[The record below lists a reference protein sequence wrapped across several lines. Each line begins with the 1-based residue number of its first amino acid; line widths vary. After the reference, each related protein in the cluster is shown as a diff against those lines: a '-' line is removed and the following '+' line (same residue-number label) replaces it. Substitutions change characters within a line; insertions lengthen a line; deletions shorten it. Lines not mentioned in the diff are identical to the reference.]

1 MKTHLTLS
9 QRIHNAEGMQAA
21 EYLHARHTYLHAT
34 SYCKEEWGEFWDTSE
49 EASWGH
55 LFGVMCGFDEVW
67 YNSVCNYDPDGFR
80 GYINL
85 VKQHPEISWFDARSI
100 REISMHTL
108 ATDIIEAADDGK
120 TVRASFL
127 TPGVLVFAL
136 NANHHYRGLTLWER
150 YGSDFVYD
158 EDSDEWLYLHEQV
171 CPDMGG
177 PMDVCNPGMDAYN
190 KLMGIGG
197 GAGGPGPGPGPG
209 AGGPPQGQGGAPGA
223 GGPPP
228 QGMGG
233 APGAGGPPPQG
244 MGGAPGAGGPPPQGM
259 GGAPGAG
266 GPPPQGM
273 GGAPGAGG
281 PPPQGMGGAPGA
293 GGPPQGGAPQGDG
306 NAQVPGM
313 VVKEKGAT
321 RGATSAGGAK
331 GEVHVKVP
339 GPIHYNYTP
348 IMHVQNTV
356 PWPEPYKT
364 MDRENTYR
372 IYETPKVD

>member
-1 MKTHLTLS
+1 MKKHLTLS

-55 LFGVMCGFDEVW
+55 LFGVMCGFDEIW
-67 YNSVCNYDPDGFR
+67 YNSVSNYDPDGFR

-85 VKQHPEISWFDARSI
+85 VKQHPEISWFDARSM

-158 EDSDEWLYLHEQV
+158 EEADEWLYLHEQV

-197 GAGGPGPGPGPG
+197 GPGGPGPGPG
-209 AGGPPQGQGGAPGA
+209 AGGPPPQGQGGAPGA

-228 QGMGG
+228 QGQGG
-233 APGAGGPPPQG
+233 QPQG
-244 MGGAPGAGGPPPQGM
+244 
-259 GGAPGAG
+259 
-266 GPPPQGM
+266 
-273 GGAPGAGG
+273 
-281 PPPQGMGGAPGA
+281 
-293 GGPPQGGAPQGDG
+293 G

-321 RGATSAGGAK
+321 RGATAAGGAK

-339 GPIHYNYTP
+339 GPIHFNYTP

-356 PWPEPYKT
+356 PWPEPYET
-364 MDRENTYR
+364 MDREHTYR

>member
-55 LFGVMCGFDEVW
+55 LFGVMSGFEEVW
-67 YNSVCNYDPDGFR
+67 YNSVANYDPDGFR

-85 VKQHPEISWFDARSI
+85 VKQHPEIAWFDARSI

-127 TPGVLVFAL
+127 TPGILVFAL

-158 EDSDEWLYLHEQV
+158 EDADEWLYLHEQV

-197 GAGGPGPGPGPG
+197 APGAGGP
-209 AGGPPQGQGGAPGA
+209 PPQGQGGAPGA

-244 MGGAPGAGGPPPQGM
+244 GAPH
-259 GGAPGAG
+259 
-266 GPPPQGM
+266 
-273 GGAPGAGG
+273 
-281 PPPQGMGGAPGA
+281 
-293 GGPPQGGAPQGDG
+293 GDG

-339 GPIHYNYTP
+339 GPIHFNYTP

-364 MDRENTYR
+364 MDREHTYR

>member
-55 LFGVMCGFDEVW
+55 LFGVMCGFDEIW
-67 YNSVCNYDPDGFR
+67 YNSVSNYDPDGFR

-85 VKQHPEISWFDARSI
+85 VKQHPEISWFDARSM

-158 EDSDEWLYLHEQV
+158 EDSGEWLYLHEQV

-197 GAGGPGPGPGPG
+197 GPG
-209 AGGPPQGQGGAPGA
+209 AGGPAPGT
-223 GGPPP
+223 GRCSRCRWPS
-228 QGMGG
+228 
-233 APGAGGPPPQG
+233 PGTGRRSRCRWPASS
-244 MGGAPGAGGPPPQGM
+244 
-259 GGAPGAG
+259 
-266 GPPPQGM
+266 
-273 GGAPGAGG
+273 
-281 PPPQGMGGAPGA
+281 
-293 GGPPQGGAPQGDG
+293 GDG
-306 NAQVPGM
+306 RRSRCRRSSSGW
-313 VVKEKGAT
+313 
-321 RGATSAGGAK
+321 SAS
-331 GEVHVKVP
+331 
-339 GPIHYNYTP
+339 
-348 IMHVQNTV
+348 
-356 PWPEPYKT
+356 W
-364 MDRENTYR
+364 
-372 IYETPKVD
+372 

>member
-55 LFGVMCGFDEVW
+55 LFGVMSGFEEVW
-67 YNSVCNYDPDGFR
+67 YNSVSNYDPDGFR
-80 GYINL
+80 GYMNL

-127 TPGVLVFAL
+127 TPGVLIFAL

-158 EDSDEWLYLHEQV
+158 EDADEWLYLHEQV

-197 GAGGPGPGPGPG
+197 GPGPG
-209 AGGPPQGQGGAPGA
+209 AGGPPQGQGGAPGAGGPPPQGQGGAPGA

-233 APGAGGPPPQG
+233 APGAGGPPQG
-244 MGGAPGAGGPPPQGM
+244 QGENAG
-259 GGAPGAG
+259 
-266 GPPPQGM
+266 
-273 GGAPGAGG
+273 
-281 PPPQGMGGAPGA
+281 
-293 GGPPQGGAPQGDG
+293 
-306 NAQVPGM
+306 VPGM

-339 GPIHYNYTP
+339 GPIHFNYTP

-364 MDRENTYR
+364 MDREHTYR

>member
-55 LFGVMCGFDEVW
+55 LFGVMCGFDEIW
-67 YNSVCNYDPDGFR
+67 YNSVSNYDPDGFR

-85 VKQHPEISWFDARSI
+85 VKQHPEISWFDARSM

-158 EDSDEWLYLHEQV
+158 EDADEWLYLHEQV

-197 GAGGPGPGPGPG
+197 GPGGPGPGPGPGAGGAGGPGGPGGGPGGPGGGPG

-223 GGPPP
+223 GGPP

-233 APGAGGPPPQG
+233 APGAGGP
-244 MGGAPGAGGPPPQGM
+244 
-259 GGAPGAG
+259 
-266 GPPPQGM
+266 
-273 GGAPGAGG
+273 
-281 PPPQGMGGAPGA
+281 
-293 GGPPQGGAPQGDG
+293 PQGDG

-339 GPIHYNYTP
+339 GPIHFNYTP

-364 MDRENTYR
+364 MDREHTYR

>member
-21 EYLHARHTYLHAT
+21 EYLHARHTYLPCHLLLQR
-34 SYCKEEWGEFWDTSE
+34 GMGRVLGTSE

-55 LFGVMCGFDEVW
+55 LFGVMCGFDEIW
-67 YNSVCNYDPDGFR
+67 YNSVSNYDPDGFR

-85 VKQHPEISWFDARSI
+85 VKQHPEISWFDARSM

-158 EDSDEWLYLHEQV
+158 EDSGEWLYLHEQV

-197 GAGGPGPGPGPG
+197 GPGGPGPGPGPG
-209 AGGPPQGQGGAPGA
+209 AGGPPQGQGGAPGCRWPA
-223 GGPPP
+223 QGQGGPGAGCPPPRRGGLPVQGGPPR
-228 QGMGG
+228 
-233 APGAGGPPPQG
+233 
-244 MGGAPGAGGPPPQGM
+244 
-259 GGAPGAG
+259 
-266 GPPPQGM
+266 
-273 GGAPGAGG
+273 
-281 PPPQGMGGAPGA
+281 
-293 GGPPQGGAPQGDG
+293 
-306 NAQVPGM
+306 VERLM
-313 VVKEKGAT
+313 VTAT
-321 RGATSAGGAK
+321 RRYP
-331 GEVHVKVP
+331 V
-339 GPIHYNYTP
+339 
-348 IMHVQNTV
+348 
-356 PWPEPYKT
+356 WW
-364 MDRENTYR
+364 
-372 IYETPKVD
+372 

>member
-55 LFGVMCGFDEVW
+55 LFGVMCGFDEIW
-67 YNSVCNYDPDGFR
+67 YNSVSNYDPDGFR

-150 YGSDFVYD
+150 YGSDFIYD
-158 EDSDEWLYLHEQV
+158 EDSGEWLYLHEQV

-223 GGPPP
+223 GGPP
-228 QGMGG
+228 
-233 APGAGGPPPQG
+233 
-244 MGGAPGAGGPPPQGM
+244 
-259 GGAPGAG
+259 
-266 GPPPQGM
+266 
-273 GGAPGAGG
+273 
-281 PPPQGMGGAPGA
+281 
-293 GGPPQGGAPQGDG
+293 QGGAPHGDG

>member
-1 MKTHLTLS
+1 MKKHLTLS

-55 LFGVMCGFDEVW
+55 LFGVMCGFDEIW
-67 YNSVCNYDPDGFR
+67 YNSVSNYDPDGFR

-85 VKQHPEISWFDARSI
+85 VKQHPEISWFDARSM

-158 EDSDEWLYLHEQV
+158 EEADEWLYLHEQV

-197 GAGGPGPGPGPG
+197 GPGGPGPGPGPG

-228 QGMGG
+228 QG
-233 APGAGGPPPQG
+233 Q
-244 MGGAPGAGGPPPQGM
+244 
-259 GGAPGAG
+259 
-266 GPPPQGM
+266 
-273 GGAPGAGG
+273 
-281 PPPQGMGGAPGA
+281 GGAPGA
-293 GGPPQGGAPQGDG
+293 GGPPQRQGG

-339 GPIHYNYTP
+339 GPIHFNYTP

-364 MDRENTYR
+364 MDREHTYR

>member
-55 LFGVMCGFDEVW
+55 LFGVMCGFDEIW
-67 YNSVCNYDPDGFR
+67 YNSVSNYDPDGFR

-85 VKQHPEISWFDARSI
+85 VKQHPEISWFDARSM
-100 REISMHTL
+100 REVSMHTL

-127 TPGVLVFAL
+127 TPGILVFAL

-158 EDSDEWLYLHEQV
+158 EDSGEWLYLHEQV

-197 GAGGPGPGPGPG
+197 GPG
-209 AGGPPQGQGGAPGA
+209 AGGPHQGQGG
-223 GGPPP
+223 
-228 QGMGG
+228 
-233 APGAGGPPPQG
+233 
-244 MGGAPGAGGPPPQGM
+244 
-259 GGAPGAG
+259 
-266 GPPPQGM
+266 
-273 GGAPGAGG
+273 PGAGG

-293 GGPPQGGAPQGDG
+293 GGPPQGGAPHGDG

-339 GPIHYNYTP
+339 GPIHFNYTP

-356 PWPEPYKT
+356 PWPERYKT
-364 MDRENTYR
+364 MDREHTYR

>member
-67 YNSVCNYDPDGFR
+67 YNSVSNYDPDGFR

-158 EDSDEWLYLHEQV
+158 EDSGEWLYLHEQV

-197 GAGGPGPGPGPG
+197 GPG

-233 APGAGGPPPQG
+233 APGAGGPP
-244 MGGAPGAGGPPPQGM
+244 
-259 GGAPGAG
+259 
-266 GPPPQGM
+266 
-273 GGAPGAGG
+273 
-281 PPPQGMGGAPGA
+281 
-293 GGPPQGGAPQGDG
+293 QGGAGQGE

-364 MDRENTYR
+364 MDREHTYR

>member
-1 MKTHLTLS
+1 MKTHLSIS

-67 YNSVCNYDPDGFR
+67 YNSVSNYDPDGFR
-80 GYINL
+80 NYISL

-127 TPGVLVFAL
+127 TPGILVFAL
-136 NANHHYRGLTLWER
+136 NANHKFRGLTLWER
-150 YGSDFVYD
+150 YGSDFIYD
-158 EDSDEWLYLHEQV
+158 EETGEWLYLHEQV

-197 GAGGPGPGPGPG
+197 GPGP
-209 AGGPPQGQGGAPGA
+209 
-223 GGPPP
+223 
-228 QGMGG
+228 
-233 APGAGGPPPQG
+233 
-244 MGGAPGAGGPPPQGM
+244 
-259 GGAPGAG
+259 
-266 GPPPQGM
+266 
-273 GGAPGAGG
+273 
-281 PPPQGMGGAPGA
+281 
-293 GGPPQGGAPQGDG
+293 GGAPQPE
-306 NAQVPGM
+306 NAPVPGM
-313 VVKEKGAT
+313 KIKEKGAT

-331 GEVHVKVP
+331 GEVHVAVP

-356 PWPEPYKT
+356 PWPEPYTT
-364 MDRENTYR
+364 MDRNNTYR
-372 IYETPKVD
+372 IYETPEVD

>member
-1 MKTHLTLS
+1 MNTHLTLS

-55 LFGVMCGFDEVW
+55 LFGVMCGFDEIW
-67 YNSVCNYDPDGFR
+67 YNSVSNYDPDGFR

-85 VKQHPEISWFDARSI
+85 VKQHPEISWFDARSM

-136 NANHHYRGLTLWER
+136 NANHHDRGLTLWER

-197 GAGGPGPGPGPG
+197 GPG

-233 APGAGGPPPQG
+233 APGAGGPP
-244 MGGAPGAGGPPPQGM
+244 
-259 GGAPGAG
+259 
-266 GPPPQGM
+266 
-273 GGAPGAGG
+273 
-281 PPPQGMGGAPGA
+281 
-293 GGPPQGGAPQGDG
+293 QGGAPHGDG

-339 GPIHYNYTP
+339 GPIHFNYTP

-364 MDRENTYR
+364 MDREHTYR

>member
-55 LFGVMCGFDEVW
+55 LFGVMCGFDEIW
-67 YNSVCNYDPDGFR
+67 YNSVSNYDPDGFR

-85 VKQHPEISWFDARSI
+85 VKQHPEISWFDARSM
-100 REISMHTL
+100 REVSMHTL

-197 GAGGPGPGPGPG
+197 GPGGPGPGPGPG
-209 AGGPPQGQGGAPGA
+209 AGG
-223 GGPPP
+223 
-228 QGMGG
+228 
-233 APGAGGPPPQG
+233 
-244 MGGAPGAGGPPPQGM
+244 
-259 GGAPGAG
+259 
-266 GPPPQGM
+266 
-273 GGAPGAGG
+273 
-281 PPPQGMGGAPGA
+281 PPQGMGGAPGA
-293 GGPPQGGAPQGDG
+293 GGPPQGGAPHGDG

-339 GPIHYNYTP
+339 GPIHFNYTP

-364 MDRENTYR
+364 MDREHTYR

>member
-1 MKTHLTLS
+1 MKKHLTLS

-55 LFGVMCGFDEVW
+55 LFGVMCGFDEIW
-67 YNSVCNYDPDGFR
+67 YNSVSNYDPDGFR

-85 VKQHPEISWFDARSI
+85 VKQHPEISWFDARSM

-158 EDSDEWLYLHEQV
+158 EEADEWLYLHEQV

-197 GAGGPGPGPGPG
+197 GPGGPGPGPGPG

-228 QGMGG
+228 QG
-233 APGAGGPPPQG
+233 QS
-244 MGGAPGAGGPPPQGM
+244 
-259 GGAPGAG
+259 
-266 GPPPQGM
+266 
-273 GGAPGAGG
+273 
-281 PPPQGMGGAPGA
+281 GAPGA
-293 GGPPQGGAPQGDG
+293 GGPPQGQGG

-339 GPIHYNYTP
+339 GPIHFNYTP

-364 MDRENTYR
+364 MDREHTYR

>member
-55 LFGVMCGFDEVW
+55 LFGVMCGFDEIW
-67 YNSVCNYDPDGFR
+67 YNSVSNYDPDGFR

-85 VKQHPEISWFDARSI
+85 VKQHPEISWFDARSM

-127 TPGVLVFAL
+127 TPGILVFAL

-158 EDSDEWLYLHEQV
+158 EDSGEWLYLHEQV

-197 GAGGPGPGPGPG
+197 GPGGPGPGPGPG
-209 AGGPPQGQGGAPGA
+209 
-223 GGPPP
+223 
-228 QGMGG
+228 
-233 APGAGGPPPQG
+233 
-244 MGGAPGAGGPPPQGM
+244 
-259 GGAPGAG
+259 
-266 GPPPQGM
+266 
-273 GGAPGAGG
+273 PGAGG

-293 GGPPQGGAPQGDG
+293 GGPPQGGAPHGDG

-339 GPIHYNYTP
+339 GPIHFNYTP

-364 MDRENTYR
+364 MDREHTYR

>member
-55 LFGVMCGFDEVW
+55 LFGVMSGFDEVW
-67 YNSVCNYDPDGFR
+67 YNSVSNYDPDGFR

-197 GAGGPGPGPGPG
+197 GPGGPGPGPGPG
-209 AGGPPQGQGGAPGA
+209 AGGL
-223 GGPPP
+223 P

-233 APGAGGPPPQG
+233 APGAGG
-244 MGGAPGAGGPPPQGM
+244 
-259 GGAPGAG
+259 
-266 GPPPQGM
+266 
-273 GGAPGAGG
+273 
-281 PPPQGMGGAPGA
+281 PPQGMGGAPGA
-293 GGPPQGGAPQGDG
+293 GGPPQGQGE
-306 NAQVPGM
+306 NAGVPGM

-339 GPIHYNYTP
+339 GPIHFNYTP

>member
-34 SYCKEEWGEFWDTSE
+34 SYCKEEWGEFWDNSE

-55 LFGVMCGFDEVW
+55 LFGVMTGFDEVW
-67 YNSVCNYDPDGFR
+67 YNSVVNYDPDGLR
-80 GYINL
+80 GYTNII
-85 VKQHPEISWFDARSI
+85 KQHNEVCWFDPRSI

-136 NANHHYRGLTLWER
+136 NANHHFRGLTLWER
-150 YGSDFVYD
+150 YGSDFIYD
-158 EDSDEWLYLHEQV
+158 EDDDQWLYLHEQV

-177 PMDVCNPGMDAYN
+177 PMDVANPGKEAYN
-190 KLMGIGG
+190 KLMGIVTPGG
-197 GAGGPGPGPGPG
+197 KGPGPGPG
-209 AGGPPQGQGGAPGA
+209 AGGPPQG
-223 GGPPP
+223 
-228 QGMGG
+228 M
-233 APGAGGPPPQG
+233 
-244 MGGAPGAGGPPPQGM
+244 
-259 GGAPGAG
+259 
-266 GPPPQGM
+266 
-273 GGAPGAGG
+273 
-281 PPPQGMGGAPGA
+281 
-293 GGPPQGGAPQGDG
+293 GGAPQGG
-306 NAQVPGM
+306 NSIPAGM

-331 GEVHVKVP
+331 GEVHVGVP
-339 GPIHYNYTP
+339 GPIHFNYTP

-356 PWPEPYKT
+356 AWPEPYKT
-364 MDRENTYR
+364 MDRDNTYR
-372 IYETPKVD
+372 IYETPVVD

>member
-9 QRIHNAEGMQAA
+9 LRIHNAEGMQAA

-55 LFGVMCGFDEVW
+55 LFGVMSGFEEVW
-67 YNSVCNYDPDGFR
+67 YNSVSNYDPDGFR

-158 EDSDEWLYLHEQV
+158 EDLSLIHISE
-171 CPDMGG
+171 P
-177 PMDVCNPGMDAYN
+177 
-190 KLMGIGG
+190 
-197 GAGGPGPGPGPG
+197 
-209 AGGPPQGQGGAPGA
+209 
-223 GGPPP
+223 
-228 QGMGG
+228 
-233 APGAGGPPPQG
+233 
-244 MGGAPGAGGPPPQGM
+244 
-259 GGAPGAG
+259 
-266 GPPPQGM
+266 
-273 GGAPGAGG
+273 
-281 PPPQGMGGAPGA
+281 
-293 GGPPQGGAPQGDG
+293 
-306 NAQVPGM
+306 
-313 VVKEKGAT
+313 T
-321 RGATSAGGAK
+321 RPSHISRMPSSA
-331 GEVHVKVP
+331 
-339 GPIHYNYTP
+339 
-348 IMHVQNTV
+348 
-356 PWPEPYKT
+356 
-364 MDRENTYR
+364 
-372 IYETPKVD
+372 

>member
-1 MKTHLTLS
+1 MKKHLTLS

-55 LFGVMCGFDEVW
+55 LFGVMCGFDEIW
-67 YNSVCNYDPDGFR
+67 YNSVSNYDPDGFR

-85 VKQHPEISWFDARSI
+85 VKQHPEISWFDARPM

-158 EDSDEWLYLHEQV
+158 EEADEWLYLHEQV

-197 GAGGPGPGPGPG
+197 GPGGPGPGPGPG

-228 QGMGG
+228 QG
-233 APGAGGPPPQG
+233 QS
-244 MGGAPGAGGPPPQGM
+244 
-259 GGAPGAG
+259 
-266 GPPPQGM
+266 
-273 GGAPGAGG
+273 
-281 PPPQGMGGAPGA
+281 GAPGA
-293 GGPPQGGAPQGDG
+293 GGPPQGQGG

-313 VVKEKGAT
+313 DVKEKGAT

-339 GPIHYNYTP
+339 GPIHFNYTP

-364 MDRENTYR
+364 MDREHTYR

>member
-150 YGSDFVYD
+150 YGSDFIYD
-158 EDSDEWLYLHEQV
+158 EDSGEWLYLHEQV

-209 AGGPPQGQGGAPGA
+209 AGGAGGPGGPGGPGA
-223 GGPPP
+223 GG
-228 QGMGG
+228 
-233 APGAGGPPPQG
+233 
-244 MGGAPGAGGPPPQGM
+244 
-259 GGAPGAG
+259 
-266 GPPPQGM
+266 PPQGM

>member
-1 MKTHLTLS
+1 
-9 QRIHNAEGMQAA
+9 
-21 EYLHARHTYLHAT
+21 
-34 SYCKEEWGEFWDTSE
+34 
-49 EASWGH
+49 
-55 LFGVMCGFDEVW
+55 MCGFDEIW
-67 YNSVCNYDPDGFR
+67 YNSVSNYDPDGFR

-150 YGSDFVYD
+150 YGSDFIYD
-158 EDSDEWLYLHEQV
+158 EDSGEWLYLHEQV

-223 GGPPP
+223 GGPP
-228 QGMGG
+228 
-233 APGAGGPPPQG
+233 
-244 MGGAPGAGGPPPQGM
+244 
-259 GGAPGAG
+259 
-266 GPPPQGM
+266 
-273 GGAPGAGG
+273 
-281 PPPQGMGGAPGA
+281 
-293 GGPPQGGAPQGDG
+293 QGGAPHGDG

>member
-1 MKTHLTLS
+1 MKKHLTLS

-55 LFGVMCGFDEVW
+55 LFGVMCGFDEIW
-67 YNSVCNYDPDGFR
+67 YNSVSNYDPDGFR

-85 VKQHPEISWFDARSI
+85 VKQHPEISWFDARSM

-158 EDSDEWLYLHEQV
+158 EEADEWLYLHEQV

-197 GAGGPGPGPGPG
+197 GPGGPGPGPGPG
-209 AGGPPQGQGGAPGA
+209 AGGPPQGQG
-223 GGPPP
+223 
-228 QGMGG
+228 
-233 APGAGGPPPQG
+233 
-244 MGGAPGAGGPPPQGM
+244 
-259 GGAPGAG
+259 
-266 GPPPQGM
+266 
-273 GGAPGAGG
+273 
-281 PPPQGMGGAPGA
+281 
-293 GGPPQGGAPQGDG
+293 G

-339 GPIHYNYTP
+339 GPIHFNYTP

-364 MDRENTYR
+364 MDREHTYR

>member
-1 MKTHLTLS
+1 
-9 QRIHNAEGMQAA
+9 
-21 EYLHARHTYLHAT
+21 
-34 SYCKEEWGEFWDTSE
+34 
-49 EASWGH
+49 
-55 LFGVMCGFDEVW
+55 MCGFDEVW
-67 YNSVCNYDPDGFR
+67 YNSVSNYDPDGFR

-197 GAGGPGPGPGPG
+197 GPGPGPGPGAGGAGGPGGPGGPGGGPG

-228 QGMGG
+228 QG
-233 APGAGGPPPQG
+233 GAGQG
-244 MGGAPGAGGPPPQGM
+244 ENAG
-259 GGAPGAG
+259 
-266 GPPPQGM
+266 
-273 GGAPGAGG
+273 
-281 PPPQGMGGAPGA
+281 
-293 GGPPQGGAPQGDG
+293 
-306 NAQVPGM
+306 VPGM

-339 GPIHYNYTP
+339 GPIHFNYTP

-364 MDRENTYR
+364 MDREHTYR

>member
-67 YNSVCNYDPDGFR
+67 YNSVSNYDPDGFR

-150 YGSDFVYD
+150 YGSDFIYD
-158 EDSDEWLYLHEQV
+158 EDSGEWLYLHEQV

-197 GAGGPGPGPGPG
+197 GPG

-233 APGAGGPPPQG
+233 APGAGGPP
-244 MGGAPGAGGPPPQGM
+244 
-259 GGAPGAG
+259 
-266 GPPPQGM
+266 
-273 GGAPGAGG
+273 
-281 PPPQGMGGAPGA
+281 
-293 GGPPQGGAPQGDG
+293 QGGAGQGE
-306 NAQVPGM
+306 NAGVPGM

>member
-67 YNSVCNYDPDGFR
+67 YNSVSNYDPDGFR

-150 YGSDFVYD
+150 YGSDFIYD
-158 EDSDEWLYLHEQV
+158 EDSGEWLYLHEQV

-197 GAGGPGPGPGPG
+197 GPGGPGPGPGPG
-209 AGGPPQGQGGAPGA
+209 AGGA
-223 GGPPP
+223 GGP
-228 QGMGG
+228 
-233 APGAGGPPPQG
+233 GGP
-244 MGGAPGAGGPPPQGM
+244 GGG
-259 GGAPGAG
+259 
-266 GPPPQGM
+266 
-273 GGAPGAGG
+273 
-281 PPPQGMGGAPGA
+281 PGA
-293 GGPPQGGAPQGDG
+293 GGPPQGGAPHGDG

-364 MDRENTYR
+364 MDREHTYR

>member
-49 EASWGH
+49 EASWGN
-55 LFGVMCGFDEVW
+55 LFGVMCGFDEIW
-67 YNSVCNYDPDGFR
+67 YNSVSNYDPDGFR

-85 VKQHPEISWFDARSI
+85 VKQHPEISWFDARSM
-100 REISMHTL
+100 REVSMHTL

-127 TPGVLVFAL
+127 TPGILVFAL

-158 EDSDEWLYLHEQV
+158 EDSGEWLYLHEQV

-197 GAGGPGPGPGPG
+197 GPGGPGPGPGPG
-209 AGGPPQGQGGAPGA
+209 AGGPPQGGAPH
-223 GGPPP
+223 
-228 QGMGG
+228 
-233 APGAGGPPPQG
+233 
-244 MGGAPGAGGPPPQGM
+244 
-259 GGAPGAG
+259 
-266 GPPPQGM
+266 
-273 GGAPGAGG
+273 
-281 PPPQGMGGAPGA
+281 
-293 GGPPQGGAPQGDG
+293 GDG

-339 GPIHYNYTP
+339 GPIHFNYTP

-364 MDRENTYR
+364 MDREHTYR

>member
-55 LFGVMCGFDEVW
+55 LFGVMSGFEEVW
-67 YNSVCNYDPDGFR
+67 YNSVANYDPDGFR

-85 VKQHPEISWFDARSI
+85 VKQHPEIAWFDARSI

-158 EDSDEWLYLHEQV
+158 EDADEWLYLHEQV

-197 GAGGPGPGPGPG
+197 GPG

-244 MGGAPGAGGPPPQGM
+244 GAPH
-259 GGAPGAG
+259 
-266 GPPPQGM
+266 
-273 GGAPGAGG
+273 
-281 PPPQGMGGAPGA
+281 
-293 GGPPQGGAPQGDG
+293 GDG

-339 GPIHYNYTP
+339 GPIHFNYTP

-364 MDRENTYR
+364 MDREHTYR

>member
-55 LFGVMCGFDEVW
+55 LFGVMCGFDEIW
-67 YNSVCNYDPDGFR
+67 YNSVSNYDPDGFR

-85 VKQHPEISWFDARSI
+85 VKQHPEISWFDARSM

-158 EDSDEWLYLHEQV
+158 EDADEWLYLHEQV

-197 GAGGPGPGPGPG
+197 GPGGPGPGPGPG

-223 GGPPP
+223 GGPP
-228 QGMGG
+228 
-233 APGAGGPPPQG
+233 
-244 MGGAPGAGGPPPQGM
+244 
-259 GGAPGAG
+259 
-266 GPPPQGM
+266 
-273 GGAPGAGG
+273 
-281 PPPQGMGGAPGA
+281 
-293 GGPPQGGAPQGDG
+293 QGGAPHGDG

-339 GPIHYNYTP
+339 GPIHFNYTP

-356 PWPEPYKT
+356 PWPERYKT
-364 MDRENTYR
+364 MDREHTYR

>member
-55 LFGVMCGFDEVW
+55 LFGVMCGFDEIW
-67 YNSVCNYDPDGFR
+67 YNSVSNYDPDGFR

-85 VKQHPEISWFDARSI
+85 VKQHPEISWFDARSM

-127 TPGVLVFAL
+127 TPGILVFAL

-158 EDSDEWLYLHEQV
+158 EDSGEWLYLHEQV

-197 GAGGPGPGPGPG
+197 GPGGPGPGPGPGPG

-228 QGMGG
+228 QGG
-233 APGAGGPPPQG
+233 APH
-244 MGGAPGAGGPPPQGM
+244 
-259 GGAPGAG
+259 
-266 GPPPQGM
+266 
-273 GGAPGAGG
+273 
-281 PPPQGMGGAPGA
+281 
-293 GGPPQGGAPQGDG
+293 GDG

-339 GPIHYNYTP
+339 GPIHFNYTP

-364 MDRENTYR
+364 MDREHTYR

>member
-80 GYINL
+80 GYMNL

-150 YGSDFVYD
+150 YGSDFIYD
-158 EDSDEWLYLHEQV
+158 EDSGEWLYLHEQV

-209 AGGPPQGQGGAPGA
+209 AGGPPQG
-223 GGPPP
+223 
-228 QGMGG
+228 
-233 APGAGGPPPQG
+233 
-244 MGGAPGAGGPPPQGM
+244 
-259 GGAPGAG
+259 
-266 GPPPQGM
+266 
-273 GGAPGAGG
+273 
-281 PPPQGMGGAPGA
+281 MGGAPGA
-293 GGPPQGGAPQGDG
+293 GGPPQGMGGAPQGDG
-306 NAQVPGM
+306 NASVPGM
-313 VVKEKGAT
+313 QVKEKGAT

-364 MDRENTYR
+364 MDREHTYR

>member
-1 MKTHLTLS
+1 MKTHLSLS
-9 QRIHNAEGMQAA
+9 QRIHNAEGIQAA

-55 LFGVMCGFDEVW
+55 LFGVMNGFKEVW
-67 YNSVCNYDPDGFR
+67 YNSVVNYDPDGLR
-80 GYINL
+80 GYINII
-85 VKQHPEISWFDARSI
+85 KQHNEVAWFDPRSI

-108 ATDIIEAADDGK
+108 GTDIVEAADDGK

-127 TPGVLVFAL
+127 TPGILLFAL
-136 NANHHYRGLTLWER
+136 NANHKVRGMTLWER
-150 YGSDFVYD
+150 YGSDFIYD
-158 EDSDEWLYLHEQV
+158 EEADEWLYLHEQV

-177 PMDVCNPGMDAYN
+177 PMDTCNPGQDAYN

-197 GAGGPGPGPGPG
+197 GGKGPGPG
-209 AGGPPQGQGGAPGA
+209 AGG
-223 GGPPP
+223 PP

-233 APGAGGPPPQG
+233 APGAGGPHPQG
-244 MGGAPGAGGPPPQGM
+244 MGGAPGAGG
-259 GGAPGAG
+259 
-266 GPPPQGM
+266 
-273 GGAPGAGG
+273 
-281 PPPQGMGGAPGA
+281 PPQGMGGAPGA
-293 GGPPQGGAPQGDG
+293 GGPPQGMGGGPGGAPGGEVRGKDG

-331 GEVHVKVP
+331 GEVHVGVP

-356 PWPEPYKT
+356 AWPEPYKT
-364 MDRENTYR
+364 MDRDNTYR

>member
-1 MKTHLTLS
+1 MKKHLTLS

-55 LFGVMCGFDEVW
+55 LFGVMCGFDEIW
-67 YNSVCNYDPDGFR
+67 YNSVSNYDPDGFR

-85 VKQHPEISWFDARSI
+85 VKQHPEISWFDARSM

-158 EDSDEWLYLHEQV
+158 EEADEWLYLHEQV

-197 GAGGPGPGPGPG
+197 GPGGPGPGPGPG

-223 GGPPP
+223 GGHPP
-228 QGMGG
+228 QG
-233 APGAGGPPPQG
+233 QG
-244 MGGAPGAGGPPPQGM
+244 
-259 GGAPGAG
+259 
-266 GPPPQGM
+266 
-273 GGAPGAGG
+273 
-281 PPPQGMGGAPGA
+281 
-293 GGPPQGGAPQGDG
+293 G

-339 GPIHYNYTP
+339 GPIHFNYTP

-364 MDRENTYR
+364 MDREHTYR

>member
-67 YNSVCNYDPDGFR
+67 YNSVSNYDPDGFR

-158 EDSDEWLYLHEQV
+158 EDSGEWLYLHEQV

-197 GAGGPGPGPGPG
+197 GPG

-233 APGAGGPPPQG
+233 APGAGGPP
-244 MGGAPGAGGPPPQGM
+244 
-259 GGAPGAG
+259 
-266 GPPPQGM
+266 
-273 GGAPGAGG
+273 
-281 PPPQGMGGAPGA
+281 
-293 GGPPQGGAPQGDG
+293 QGGATHGDG

-364 MDRENTYR
+364 MDREHTYR

>member
-1 MKTHLTLS
+1 MKKHLTLS

-55 LFGVMCGFDEVW
+55 LFGVMCGFDEIW
-67 YNSVCNYDPDGFR
+67 YNSVSNYDPDGFR

-85 VKQHPEISWFDARSI
+85 VKQHPEISWFDARSM

-158 EDSDEWLYLHEQV
+158 EDADEWLYLHEQV

-197 GAGGPGPGPGPG
+197 GPGGPGPGPG

-228 QGMGG
+228 QGQGG
-233 APGAGGPPPQG
+233 QPQG
-244 MGGAPGAGGPPPQGM
+244 
-259 GGAPGAG
+259 
-266 GPPPQGM
+266 
-273 GGAPGAGG
+273 
-281 PPPQGMGGAPGA
+281 
-293 GGPPQGGAPQGDG
+293 G

-321 RGATSAGGAK
+321 RGATAAGGAK

-339 GPIHYNYTP
+339 GPIHFNYTP

-356 PWPEPYKT
+356 PWPEPYET
-364 MDRENTYR
+364 MDREHTYR

>member
-55 LFGVMCGFDEVW
+55 LFGVMSGFEEVW
-67 YNSVCNYDPDGFR
+67 YNSVANYDPDGFR

-85 VKQHPEISWFDARSI
+85 VKQHPEIAWFDARSI

-158 EDSDEWLYLHEQV
+158 EDADEWLYLHEQV

-197 GAGGPGPGPGPG
+197 GPG

-223 GGPPP
+223 GGPP
-228 QGMGG
+228 QGQGG
-233 APGAGGPPPQG
+233 G
-244 MGGAPGAGGPPPQGM
+244 
-259 GGAPGAG
+259 
-266 GPPPQGM
+266 
-273 GGAPGAGG
+273 
-281 PPPQGMGGAPGA
+281 PGA
-293 GGPPQGGAPQGDG
+293 GGPPQGGAPHGDG

-321 RGATSAGGAK
+321 RSATSAGGAK

-339 GPIHYNYTP
+339 GPIHFNYTP

-364 MDRENTYR
+364 MDREHTYR

>member
-67 YNSVCNYDPDGFR
+67 YNSVSNYDPDGFR

-158 EDSDEWLYLHEQV
+158 EDADEWLYLHEQV

-197 GAGGPGPGPGPG
+197 GPGPGPGPGAGGAGGPGGGPG

-228 QGMGG
+228 QG
-233 APGAGGPPPQG
+233 GAGQG
-244 MGGAPGAGGPPPQGM
+244 ENAG
-259 GGAPGAG
+259 
-266 GPPPQGM
+266 
-273 GGAPGAGG
+273 
-281 PPPQGMGGAPGA
+281 
-293 GGPPQGGAPQGDG
+293 
-306 NAQVPGM
+306 VPGM

-339 GPIHYNYTP
+339 GPIHFNYTP

-364 MDRENTYR
+364 MDREHTYR